1 MLAETERPAER
12 PMVVLE
18 VSVAAVWRIADGL
31 VGGGVCLREEMLEKG
46 RRDFEIGI
54 EVLTVGLND
63 FRLPGWERAAA
74 AVLEDRV
81 EGPFDVIGFFEA
93 GLLDANTVA
102 EGLTAFGFRSGC
114 NSSIVF

>member
-18 VSVAAVWRIADGL
+18 AWVAAVWRIADGL
-31 VGGGVCLREEMLEKG
+31 VGGGVFFRDEMWEKG
-46 RRDFEIGI
+46 RRDFGGGI
-54 EVLTVGLND
+54 EVLRVGLNV
-63 FRLPGWERAAA
+63 FRLPGWESAAA

-81 EGPFDVIGFFEA
+81 EGPFDVIGFLEA
-93 GLLDANTVA
+93 GLLNAGTEDG
-102 EGLTAFGFRSGC
+102 GLTALGFRSEC

>member
-18 VSVAAVWRIADGL
+18 VRVAAVWRIADGL
-31 VGGGVCLREEMLEKG
+31 VGGGVRFREEMLEKG
-46 RRDFEIGI
+46 KRDFGGGIDVLAIG
-54 EVLTVGLND
+54 LDD
-63 FRLPGWERAAA
+63 FKLPGWESAAA

-81 EGPFDVIGFFEA
+81 EGPFDVIGFFE
-93 GLLDANTVA
+93 GSLLDADTVA